1 MADDNNTHGFTSD
14 DNGVWPDTTQTG
26 NQNTTGDPSKDFDG
40 LTWKQIEAAI
50 LGGGSL
56 SGGQDNRD
64 KAYGNVNWQSLQD
77 AAGVFQETQQNLA
90 MVAQSIQDQTAA
102 LAGPDGPWKGD
113 AATKF
118 KDMMT
123 ALGNKFSDLADRIGD
138 GGGSNNVPTNL
149 VNSAAY
155 LKWAQDTIRYIDSY
169 YASQVLAQGSKYHLS
184 DGRAYISQFP
194 EAVEMMTNDMRK
206 VGGQLAQ
213 KYNTVHVNA
222 GKTTPPPT
230 PGGGDVNTP
239 KPPPPP
245 PAPPPPPTPPPPPPP
260 VTPPPP
266 PPPASPPPPPVT
278 QPPPT
283 PKPPPVSPPPGGGN
297 GTPPPPVNKAA
308 IPPPPNGVNGPG
320 GSNVPPPIKNAMVPP
335 PPGDVNGPGGN
346 NVPPPIK
353 NAMVPPPP
361 GDVNGPGGNN
371 VPPPIK
377 NAMVPPPPG
386 DVNGPGGNN
395 VPPPIKNAMV
405 PPPPGD
411 LNGPGGNGTPP
422 PVNAASIPPPP
433 NGVGGNNVK
442 QPSVKPPAIPA
453 PPGDSTGGNNLKS
466 PSIPPPPGASGNNLG
481 GNVNPPSIPAPPGS
495 SGGSGHVN
503 PPSIPA
509 PPGSSGGSGHV
520 NPPSIPAPPG
530 SSGGSGHVNPPSIP
544 APPGDAGGN
553 LANNALNP
561 AHLPPGLNTPP
572 GNQTPGGSGIPMMPP
587 GGMGGGGGL
596 NPPSAER
603 PDSSGLLGNIKKP
616 WVSPPPDGI
625 GNPDAHGDTPPLS
638 SAKWAPP
645 PGASGGVGGPST
657 NGLGG
662 PGDGVG
668 GPGDSGPGA
677 IKGLGESDLP
687 KIPDPVGN
695 HEQVPGGGTP
705 PMIPPGGMG
714 GGSGLNTPSAE
725 RPDSSGLLG
734 NIKKPW
740 VGAPPDGIGNP
751 DAHGDTPPLS
761 SAEWAPPPA
770 AVGGPGGGA
779 PGVNGLGG
787 EEPTGPGVKGLGE
800 SDLPKMPDPVGNHE
814 QQLPASGTPPMVP
827 PGGMGGGS
835 GLNTPSAE
843 RPDSSGLLGNIKKP
857 WVSAPPEGIGNPDA
871 HGDTP
876 PLSSAEW
883 APPPAAIGGPGGEEP
898 AGPGVKGL
906 GESNLPKMPD
916 SVSNHEQASG
926 GGTPPMVPPGGGSG
940 LNTPAAERPDSA
952 GLLGNVQEPWTADL
966 PGGVGDPSGF
976 GETPP
981 SEAADWAKNQEPQGP
996 GMPMVPPGGAGGG
1009 ANTPAAER
1017 PDSAGMLGDVQEPW
1031 AASTPVG
1038 IGNPSAQG
1046 ETLPSVSASWANDR
1060 QPGGVGNASAP
1071 STSADWANNR
1081 QPGGIGNPGAPS
1093 TSADWAN
1100 DRQPRGVGNPSA
1112 SSTADW
1118 AKQAQ
1123 GPGMP
1128 MVPPGNAGSGANTPA
1143 AERPDSAG
1151 LLGDV
1156 RQPWTPATPVGIG
1169 NPGAQGE
1176 TPPSTATSWANDQQS
1191 ATPVGIGNPSAP
1203 STSANWANNWQP
1215 GGVGNPSAPSTTAD
1229 GANQTPG
1236 AAIPIVPLNTPGNST
1251 KPPAERPDAAEMLS
1265 EARQSWLPQSTVDTP
1280 ANTGWGTAA
1289 SPEDES
1295 VRIAVVQPLD
1305 HEDISAWDVGTA
1317 DFLPALLPVTTPAED
1332 RAEEITTD
1340 HVQRSDEPWR
1350 PDEALGTYQRV
1361 RGGPAE
1367 ILPDELPTCGD
1378 APEPL
1383 EPEADEADEETE
1395 EEEERTMADLLRQD
1409 DSAWGRHRS
1418 SPGVLE

>member
-260 VTPPPP
+260 VTAPP

-297 GTPPPPVNKAA
+297 GTPPPVNKAA

-320 GSNVPPPIKNAMVPP
+320 GSDVPPPIKNAMVPP

-353 NAMVPPPP
+353 NAV
-361 GDVNGPGGNN
+361 
-371 VPPPIK
+371 
-377 NAMVPPPPG
+377 
-386 DVNGPGGNN
+386 
-395 VPPPIKNAMV
+395 V

-433 NGVGGNNVK
+433 NGAGGNNVK

-596 NPPSAER
+596 NTPSAER

-657 NGLGG
+657 NGLG
-662 PGDGVG
+662 DGVG

-687 KIPDPVGN
+687 KMPDPVSN
-695 HEQVPGGGTP
+695 HEQVPGG
-705 PMIPPGGMG
+705 
-714 GGSGLNTPSAE
+714 
-725 RPDSSGLLG
+725 
-734 NIKKPW
+734 
-740 VGAPPDGIGNP
+740 
-751 DAHGDTPPLS
+751 
-761 SAEWAPPPA
+761 
-770 AVGGPGGGA
+770 
-779 PGVNGLGG
+779 
-787 EEPTGPGVKGLGE
+787 
-800 SDLPKMPDPVGNHE
+800 
-814 QQLPASGTPPMVP
+814 GTPPMVP

-857 WVSAPPEGIGNPDA
+857 WVSAPPDGIGNPDA
-871 HGDTP
+871 HGDTPPLSSAEWAPPPAAIGGPGVNGPGGEEPAGPGVKGLGESNLPKLPDPVSNHEQQLPASGTPPMVPPGGMGGGSGLNTPAAERPDSSGLLGNIKKPWVSAPPDGIGNPDAQGDTP

-906 GESNLPKMPD
+906 GESNLPEMPD
-916 SVSNHEQASG
+916 SVSNHEQAPS

-966 PGGVGDPSGF
+966 PGGVGDPSAF

-981 SEAADWAKNQEPQGP
+981 SEAADWAKNQQPQGP

-1009 ANTPAAER
+1009 ANTPAER

-1046 ETLPSVSASWANDR
+1046 ETPPSTATSWANDH
-1060 QPGGVGNASAP
+1060 QPATPVVVGNPSAP
-1071 STSADWANNR
+1071 STTAGWANDQ

-1100 DRQPRGVGNPSA
+1100 DRQPGGVGNPSA
-1112 SSTADW
+1112 PSTADW

-1123 GPGMP
+1123 GPGTP

-1156 RQPWTPATPVGIG
+1156 RQPWTPAAPVGIG
-1169 NPGAQGE
+1169 NPSAQGE
-1176 TPPSTATSWANDQQS
+1176 TPPSTATSWANDQQP
-1191 ATPVGIGNPSAP
+1191 ATPVGIANPSAP
-1203 STSANWANNWQP
+1203 STSADWANNWQP

-1236 AAIPIVPLNTPGNST
+1236 AAIPVVPLNTPGNST
-1251 KPPAERPDAAEMLS
+1251 KPPAERPDTAEMLS
-1265 EARQSWLPQSTVDTP
+1265 EAPQSWLPQSTVDTP

-1289 SPEDES
+1289 NTEEES

-1340 HVQRSDEPWR
+1340 HVQRTDEPWR

-1383 EPEADEADEETE
+1383 EPEADAAEEETE

>member
-260 VTPPPP
+260 VTAPP

-278 QPPPT
+278 QPPPA

-297 GTPPPPVNKAA
+297 GAPPPVNKAA

-320 GSNVPPPIKNAMVPP
+320 GSNVPPPMKNAAVPP

-353 NAMVPPPP
+353 NA
-361 GDVNGPGGNN
+361 
-371 VPPPIK
+371 
-377 NAMVPPPPG
+377 A
-386 DVNGPGGNN
+386 
-395 VPPPIKNAMV
+395 V

-530 SSGGSGHVNPPSIP
+530 
-544 APPGDAGGN
+544 DAGGN

-596 NPPSAER
+596 NTPSAER

-662 PGDGVG
+662 PGD
-668 GPGDSGPGA
+668 SGPGA

-714 GGSGLNTPSAE
+714 GGSGLNTPA
-725 RPDSSGLLG
+725 
-734 NIKKPW
+734 
-740 VGAPPDGIGNP
+740 
-751 DAHGDTPPLS
+751 
-761 SAEWAPPPA
+761 
-770 AVGGPGGGA
+770 
-779 PGVNGLGG
+779 
-787 EEPTGPGVKGLGE
+787 
-800 SDLPKMPDPVGNHE
+800 
-814 QQLPASGTPPMVP
+814 
-827 PGGMGGGS
+827 
-835 GLNTPSAE
+835 AE

-906 GESNLPKMPD
+906 GESNLPKLPD

-966 PGGVGDPSGF
+966 PGGVGDPSAF

-981 SEAADWAKNQEPQGP
+981 SEAADWAKNQQPQGP

-1031 AASTPVG
+1031 AASTPAG

-1046 ETLPSVSASWANDR
+1046 ETPPSTATSWANDQ
-1060 QPGGVGNASAP
+1060 QPATPVGIA
-1071 STSADWANNR
+1071 
-1081 QPGGIGNPGAPS
+1081 NPGAPS

-1100 DRQPRGVGNPSA
+1100 DRQPGGVGNPSA
-1112 SSTADW
+1112 PSTADW

-1169 NPGAQGE
+1169 NP
-1176 TPPSTATSWANDQQS
+1176 
-1191 ATPVGIGNPSAP
+1191 SAP
-1203 STSANWANNWQP
+1203 STSADWANNWQP
-1215 GGVGNPSAPSTTAD
+1215 GGVGNLSTPNTTAD

-1236 AAIPIVPLNTPGNST
+1236 AAIPVVPLSTPANST

-1265 EARQSWLPQSTVDTP
+1265 EARQSWLPQSTVDTL

-1289 SPEDES
+1289 SSEDES

-1340 HVQRSDEPWR
+1340 HVQRTDEPWR

-1395 EEEERTMADLLRQD
+1395 EDEERTMADLLRQD
-1409 DSAWGRHRS
+1409 DSAWGKRRS